1 MDFNKGRQMEGILA
15 TLGEYEEKNR
25 LINQILGNIVDYFNI
40 DENSQETKNQS
51 VLDQNLKFA
60 SRLQ

>member
-1 MDFNKGRQMEGILA
+1 MDFNKGRQMDGILA

>member
-1 MDFNKGRQMEGILA
+1 MDGILA